1 MLISPIYSAAQ
12 VISSGNPFKLN
23 FLDTESFLVKN
34 HTKLTSWSYS
44 QTDLTQL
51 VEKVALKS

>member
-51 VEKVALKS
+51 VEKVA